1 MTSSRIGDKVGTT
14 RPQATI
20 GVQGTSSLARSS
32 RAGWPV
38 QVEPG
43 RAPQSAKL
51 PIETRCPPRV
61 SIKTYKKGRPSRRTV
76 FPEIARPAGRAFV
89 FILVDSGQK
98 TGIKRG
104 FRHLRMATQGSALR
118 TRKPLKRFDRNFIS
132 AAAESFFFPHTYRKT
147 IPIIAIQIHMGME

>member
-1 MTSSRIGDKVGTT
+1 MTLSRTGDKVGTT

-61 SIKTYKKGRPSRRTV
+61 SIKTNKKERPSLRTV
-76 FPEIARPAGRAFV
+76 FPEIAPSADGAFV

-104 FRHLRMATQGSALR
+104 FRRLR
-118 TRKPLKRFDRNFIS
+118 T
-132 AAAESFFFPHTYRKT
+132 AARLRAWTAPGLRPGPDCRLRAGLARCFFPHTYRKT

>member
-1 MTSSRIGDKVGTT
+1 MTSSRTGDKVGTT

-51 PIETRCPPRV
+51 PIETRYPTRV
-61 SIKTYKKGRPSRRTV
+61 SIKTYKKGKTVPSDGLSRELRDLRV
-76 FPEIARPAGRAFV
+76 AL
-89 FILVDSGQK
+89 FILFLVDSGQK

-104 FRHLRMATQGSALR
+104 FRVLRDTSQGSALR

-132 AAAESFFFPHTYRKT
+132 PAGGMAFSLTHTGKPYR
-147 IPIIAIQIHMGME
+147 